1 MLYLLDADNY
11 IDLTVPNEE
20 RFAVG
25 TDTPAPGQGKPLPN
39 DPFVRWAIGPKNL
52 YLNFSDP
59 TILNLDKKQWNP
71 DYVVIP
77 KPFPEDSWIY
87 LLIWG
92 AAAGVPP
99 SQRRTIPAAHPVS
112 LLPTSILPL
121 LFIALALDEK

>member
-1 MLYLLDADNY
+1 MYLLDADSY
-11 IDLTVPNEE
+11 TDLTVPNEE

-25 TDTPAPGQGKPLPN
+25 TDTPGKGEGKPLPS

-59 TILNLDKKQWNP
+59 TILNLDNKQWNP

-99 SQRRTIPAAHPVS
+99 SARRTIPAAHPVS
-112 LLPTSILPL
+112 LLPTSPAPL
-121 LFIALALDEK
+121 VVP